1 MIKSLLAT
9 SLPVALLAY
18 IVFPL
23 SIDFDSE
30 DLNGRVALVTGG
42 SRGSGRGFVHGLLE
56 ARATVYVTGRTR
68 ESLEKTCETSKR
80 PDLCKIRVLDNSNDQ
95 ELEDLFLDIME
106 IEGRLDVLVNN
117 AYSALGYWRRRE
129 LLGKPFWETDVELY
143 DAVHDVGVRS
153 HYRASVLAVRIMRN
167 QARGGV
173 IVNTNSP
180 GCLLYSM
187 NVPYGMGKCAIDKMS
202 ADMSVELDF
211 DSSDVTVVS
220 WWPKSPMRTEEIRTV
235 DDGRSSRRGN
245 LPGMGFLRFDQLYD
259 TALAGS
265 LLMEGRALATFVRDR
280 SRNSFSGLAV
290 QSAQLA
296 SRYNLRDERQIRSP
310 PLLSLKFLL
319 FLFRP
324 LHDLTKIESGG
335 GVASALQQFL
345 FGTLPDIS
353 IPQFI
358 PKLVQGTPLTIKWFL

>member
-1 MIKSLLAT
+1 MIKKMIKILTTSLLVV
-9 SLPVALLAY
+9 LIAY

-23 SIDFDSE
+23 SINFDSE

-68 ESLEKTCETSKR
+68 GSLEETCRTSKR
-80 PDLCKIRVLDNSNDQ
+80 PDLCKIRVLDNSKDQ
-95 ELEDLFLDIME
+95 ELEDLFRDIME

-129 LLGKPFWETDVELY
+129 LLGTPFWETDVELY

-220 WWPKSPMRTEEIRTV
+220 WWPKSPMQTEEIRTFSF
-235 DDGRSSRRGN
+235 DFSSILFRKLTRCIY
-245 LPGMGFLRFDQLYD
+245 FRY
-259 TALAGS
+259 
-265 LLMEGRALATFVRDR
+265 
-280 SRNSFSGLAV
+280 RNS
-290 QSAQLA
+290 
-296 SRYNLRDERQIRSP
+296 R
-310 PLLSLKFLL
+310 
-319 FLFRP
+319 
-324 LHDLTKIESGG
+324 
-335 GVASALQQFL
+335 
-345 FGTLPDIS
+345 
-353 IPQFI
+353 
-358 PKLVQGTPLTIKWFL
+358 